1 MLKVNIDA
9 NWLIIENGL
18 LKTWEKDENNL
29 ELYRVIKLDSIK
41 DFVIFEQNS
50 KKLKYKIYL
59 NKTYGGGIT
68 PGSVLYILSASTAR
82 EKEFLIN
89 LLEAILQDPSQE
101 FSNDKFGA
109 ESLEDKSDSSVI
121 SLFPDQTP

>member
-9 NWLIIENGL
+9 NQLIIENGL
-18 LKTWEKDENNL
+18 LKAWDKDENNL

-50 KKLKYKIYL
+50 KKLKYNIYL
-59 NKTYGGGIT
+59 NKTYGGGMS

-109 ESLEDKSDSSVI
+109 GSLEDKSDSSVVP
-121 SLFPDQTP
+121 LFQD